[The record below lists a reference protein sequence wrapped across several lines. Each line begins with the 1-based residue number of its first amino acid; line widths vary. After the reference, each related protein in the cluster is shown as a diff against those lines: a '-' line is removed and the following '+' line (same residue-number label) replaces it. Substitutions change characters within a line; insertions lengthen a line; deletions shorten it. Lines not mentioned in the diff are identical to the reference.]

1 MTTPSPSFADTYPPE
16 LRERI
21 ELLAG
26 DEATPRDRRTLAIFE
41 DDEVMR
47 TARGYIARLLDE
59 GEHWRGEDR
68 LARLDAFFTFIDE
81 AARTIEAQPPGS
93 HLRYS
98 DEADDAPLTFSTPRE
113 LRKNL
118 ARAAGKAS
126 DLADIV
132 QAIAPA
138 IHDRFTI
145 NDAHALLASLESL
158 SAACTAIGHAIDER
172 KSMNEK
178 ATGELIAWRKARYE
192 KDVDVTAN
200 TAGVAPGAPGGMA
213 GKNSMRN
220 WLMSQIGML
229 AAYHLRDR
237 AVELVTEVTRA
248 LMNDAE
254 PVAGSTAREI
264 IPNTRLVPA
273 EGAWALSEDWRDK
286 IEQ

>member
-93 HLRYS
+93 HLRYNTT
-98 DEADDAPLTFSTPRE
+98 EPLVFSTPGE
-113 LRKNL
+113 LQN
-118 ARAAGKAS
+118 
-126 DLADIV
+126 DLA
-132 QAIAPA
+132 AAS
-138 IHDRFTI
+138 
-145 NDAHALLASLESL
+145 AHALKLTAIVERTATAVSAHFSI
-158 SAACTAIGHAIDER
+158 SAAYQLIDLLDAFYEATATA
-172 KSMNEK
+172 
-178 ATGELIAWRKARYE
+178 
-192 KDVDVTAN
+192 TAN
-200 TAGVAPGAPGGMA
+200 HVENRRLDKAAGRAGAPGLPGSKA
-213 GKNSMRN
+213 GKSAMRN
-220 WLMSQIGML
+220 WLMGQIATL